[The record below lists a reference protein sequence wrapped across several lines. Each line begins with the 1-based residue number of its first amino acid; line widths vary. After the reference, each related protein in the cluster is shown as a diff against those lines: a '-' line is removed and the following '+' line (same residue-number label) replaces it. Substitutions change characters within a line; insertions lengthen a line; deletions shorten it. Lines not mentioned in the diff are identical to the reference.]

1 MLGDS
6 ACFVAR
12 AKKFVMM
19 QLLGSCSKSHD
30 VSKKQKQV
38 EKLLKVPPP
47 KDLSWSELEAALGA
61 LGFDFYPNPA
71 GGSHGK
77 FKFRADPS
85 LVLKVARPHPL
96 PVVGAGTVKNI
107 VQWLRE
113 NNIV

>member
-1 MLGDS
+1 
-6 ACFVAR
+6 
-12 AKKFVMM
+12 M
-19 QLLGSCSKSHD
+19 QLLGSCNKSHD

-61 LGFDFYPNPA
+61 LGFDFYPNAA

-77 FKFRADPS
+77 FKHRDDPS
-85 LVLKVARPHPL
+85 LVLIAAKPHPL
-96 PVVGAGTVKNI
+96 PVVGVGTVKSI
-107 VQWLRE
+107 VQWLQE